1 MSLYLSQYDSRLLFL
16 PSSQNVVAIQS
27 VFVSFVSFS
36 LSKVIMLHRE
46 EYTIMFLIRTLQ
58 AVFFLFEFHFRFLM
72 YDIF

>member
-1 MSLYLSQYDSRLLFL
+1 
-16 PSSQNVVAIQS
+16 VAIQS